1 MTTENKELQKLQS
14 LLTKQYKRMEKLGW
28 KAEMIEDTTEFLN
41 NQFFLN
47 TLLAYLSYRCLKNLS
62 FFLI

>member
-1 MTTENKELQKLQS
+1 MKTENKELQKLQS

-41 NQFFLN
+41 NQFN
-47 TLLAYLSYRCLKNLS
+47 TK
-62 FFLI
+62 